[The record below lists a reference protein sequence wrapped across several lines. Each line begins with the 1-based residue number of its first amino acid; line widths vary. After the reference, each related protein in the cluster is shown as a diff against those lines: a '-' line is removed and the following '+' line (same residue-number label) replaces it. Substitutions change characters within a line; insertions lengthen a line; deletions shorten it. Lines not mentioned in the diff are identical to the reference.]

1 MRIIMKINLQKT
13 QRMMDNIKLIKKENL
28 DLNKSKSANLV
39 KPLMNFLLLFK
50 IIILRLMI
58 ENFQKN
64 LK

>member
-1 MRIIMKINLQKT
+1 MRIIMKLNLQKT
-13 QRMMDNIKLIKKENL
+13 QKMDNIKLIKKENL